1 MNTTKL
7 LFDKGAAQVWWAHT
21 TAESAEALLQQ
32 MGASLRIPDEYRH
45 AQARKQYA
53 LSRLLLQRAA
63 ADLGSEIRR
72 SEGAAAYW
80 AYFGGY
86 CALSHSGDVA
96 AVLAAPQP
104 CGIDLQADSRKCWQA
119 ARRFLHAQEY
129 DFWLSAVEGDEAQ
142 QIGIATALWAA
153 KEAVFKAWGKQ
164 GVHFAEEI
172 RLCSGDSADAL
183 PASALPTRAIAQR
196 NEQQASFRL
205 EYARIEGNYWL
216 CAALS

>member
-1 MNTTKL
+1 
-7 LFDKGAAQVWWAHT
+7 
-21 TAESAEALLQQ
+21 LQQ
-32 MGASLRIPDEYRH
+32 TGASLRIPDDYRH

-72 SEGAAAYW
+72 SEGGAAFWTYAQ
-80 AYFGGY
+80 GY
-86 CALSHSGDVA
+86 CALSHSCDVA

-104 CGIDLQADSRKCWQA
+104 CGIDLQADSLKCWQA

-129 DFWLSAVEGDEAQ
+129 DFWLTAVEGDEAQ
-142 QIGIATALWAA
+142 QIAVATALWAA
-153 KEAVFKAWGKQ
+153 KEAVFKAWGRQ

-172 RLCSGDSADAL
+172 RLCSGSSTDTTTAN
-183 PASALPTRAIAQR
+183 ALPTKAVAQR
-196 NEQQASFRL
+196 EGQEASFRL
-205 EYARIEGNYWL
+205 EYARIQGNYWL